1 MRKESK
7 VRLIA
12 RTQLDYDAIR
22 GYLDDIGTKASV
34 PDNIIEFAGRLC
46 YKSWEPGL
54 NPNVTKVRTE
64 GYIQN
69 LLDSGHLSVF
79 EHVHLTFLFQDVTR
93 VFTHELVRHRI
104 GSFSQESLRYVRLED
119 LNYFCPKDL
128 EDIELHDR
136 LKVVEY
142 MENFFRQMGL
152 LQRDLAKKLKLDSLD
167 FTEKKKLTSFM
178 RRFAPIGLCTNII
191 WTTNLRNLMHVFSQ
205 RLSEHAEVEI
215 RGVFQE
221 VERMVKIE
229 YPEVFN

>member
-1 MRKESK
+1 MRKKSK

-12 RTQLDYDAIR
+12 RTQLDYNAIR
-22 GYLDDIGTKASV
+22 EYLDDIGTTAPV
-34 PDNIIEFAGRLC
+34 PGNIIEFAGRLC

-54 NPNVTKVRTE
+54 NPNVTKIRTD

-69 LLDSGHLSVF
+69 LLDSKHLSVF

-119 LNYFCPKDL
+119 LSYFCPEDL
-128 EDIELHDR
+128 EDIELHDH
-136 LKVVEY
+136 LKVKEY
-142 MENFFRQMGL
+142 MESFFNQMGK
-152 LQRDLAKKLKLDSLD
+152 LQKDLAQKLGVDKLKFKD
-167 FTEKKKLTSFM
+167 KKKFTSFM

-205 RLSEHAEVEI
+205 RLSEAAEVEI

-221 VERMVKIE
+221 VERIVKIE
-229 YPEVFN
+229 YPEVFK